1 MPPKKKPPA
10 AAATATDD
18 KKKSATGDDDIDS
31 ITEGLDGLS
40 VAQAQSSFSVDQIMP
55 FMTKF
60 YVKNNEDVAE
70 LELICP
76 PIDKEGVKVELDHN
90 GVDAYVTIGTL
101 AMFIGSK
108 RMKSQMKDKY
118 KKNNPRVVGHENLL
132 QIILKKFRGKK
143 HRGLTCGDLVYGQA
157 QKIRLPFKCE
167 NPPVKKASYIPVF
180 NLRNGDQ
187 THMQFVM
194 IMTIFFKSAEKRI
207 REEKGAQ
214 QEICAALSQDSG
226 HSDVDYDT
234 DEDEFDLNMDD

>member
-76 PIDKEGVKVELDHN
+76 PIDKEGVKVE
-90 GVDAYVTIGTL
+90 G
-101 AMFIGSK
+101 
-108 RMKSQMKDKY
+108 
-118 KKNNPRVVGHENLL
+118 
-132 QIILKKFRGKK
+132 
-143 HRGLTCGDLVYGQA
+143 
-157 QKIRLPFKCE
+157 
-167 NPPVKKASYIPVF
+167 
-180 NLRNGDQ
+180 
-187 THMQFVM
+187 
-194 IMTIFFKSAEKRI
+194 
-207 REEKGAQ
+207 
-214 QEICAALSQDSG
+214 
-226 HSDVDYDT
+226 
-234 DEDEFDLNMDD
+234 